1 MQASAAAAR
10 YEKDEKPKTKLFS
23 LRTPYMKQG
32 RITQL
37 VAETENM
44 WIHTKINY
52 EGGENEIHTHLDEDH
67 SFIVLEGQMSVFDEK
82 GNELKVGK
90 YQGVM
95 IPRGAYYRYL
105 NTGSENLVV
114 IRVGAGIKGQKQGGQ
129 DMRVRPDGKPLIAS
143 SEENKTV
150 PPIEDTR
157 FFADFAGEPNTE
169 KDTRRKGHKEKRRQG
184 DL

>member
-1 MQASAAAAR
+1 MQAAKKIAPT
-10 YEKDEKPKTKLFS
+10 EKPKSQMFS

-52 EGGENEIHTHLDEDH
+52 EGGENEIHSHLDEDH
-67 SFIVLEGQMSVFDEK
+67 SFIVLEGQMSVFDETGAEMK
-82 GNELKVGK
+82 LEK

-95 IPRGAYYRYL
+95 IPKGAYYRYH
-105 NTGSENLVV
+105 NTGKENLVV
-114 IRVGAGIKGQKQGGQ
+114 IRVGAGVKGQPQGGVE
-129 DMRVRPDGKPLIAS
+129 MRIRPDGKPLLAN

-150 PPIEDTR
+150 PPVEDTI
-157 FFADFAGEPNTE
+157 FFADSAG
-169 KDTRRKGHKEKRRQG
+169 
-184 DL
+184 

>member
-1 MQASAAAAR
+1 MQAAR
-10 YEKDEKPKTKLFS
+10 KLEPTEKPKSQKFS

-32 RITQL
+32 RVTQL

-52 EGGENEIHTHLDEDH
+52 EGGENEIHCHLDEDH

-82 GNELKVGK
+82 GNEQKIEK
-90 YQGVM
+90 YQGIM
-95 IPRGAYYRYL
+95 IPKGAYYRYL

-114 IRVGAGIKGQKQGGQ
+114 LRVGAGVKGQKQGGVE
-129 DMRVRPDGKPLIAS
+129 MRVRPDGKPLIAS

-157 FFADFAGEPNTE
+157 FFADAAG
-169 KDTRRKGHKEKRRQG
+169 
-184 DL
+184 

>member
-1 MQASAAAAR
+1 MQASATAAR
-10 YEKDEKPKTKLFS
+10 IQKEEKPQTKLFS

-44 WIHTKINY
+44 WIHTKINF

-95 IPRGAYYRYL
+95 IPKGAYYRYL
-105 NTGSENLVV
+105 NTGPENLVV
-114 IRVGAGIKGQKQGGQ
+114 IRVGAGIKGKPQGGE
-129 DMRVRPDGKPLIAS
+129 DMRVRPDGKPLPAYS
-143 SEENKTV
+143 AENKTV
-150 PPIEDTR
+150 EPIEDTR
-157 FFADFAGEPNTE
+157 FFADFAG
-169 KDTRRKGHKEKRRQG
+169 
-184 DL
+184 

>member
-1 MQASAAAAR
+1 MQASASAAR
-10 YEKDEKPKTKLFS
+10 IQKDEKPHTQLFS

-44 WIHTKINY
+44 WIHTKINF

-95 IPRGAYYRYL
+95 IPKGAYYRYL
-105 NTGSENLVV
+105 NTGPENLVV
-114 IRVGAGIKGQKQGGQ
+114 IRVGAGVKGQKQGGQ
-129 DMRVRPDGKPLIAS
+129 EMRVRPDGKPLVAS

-157 FFADFAGEPNTE
+157 YFADSAG
-169 KDTRRKGHKEKRRQG
+169 
-184 DL
+184 